1 MILLVAKDSAT
12 QLLANRRG
20 NSVVFSCWTLLLPP
34 ARPIT
39 QAVSSVHS

>member
-1 MILLVAKDSAT
+1 MILLVAKDSST

-20 NSVVFSCWTLLLPP
+20 NSVVFWTLLLPP